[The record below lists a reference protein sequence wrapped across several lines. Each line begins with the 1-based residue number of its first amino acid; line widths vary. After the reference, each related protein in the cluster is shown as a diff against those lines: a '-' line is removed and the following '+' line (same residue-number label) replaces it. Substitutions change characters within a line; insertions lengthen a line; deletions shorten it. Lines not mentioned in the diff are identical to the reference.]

1 MNSVPFKDREQ
12 AAWLLLDRLK
22 TIVPNEGIVVALPR
36 GSVPMAKIIADAL
49 KWPLRVLLIKKM
61 GHPINPEYAI
71 GVVTKDGYKVED
83 SREVSEAYIKGE
95 VARLQNQLAERE
107 LLYGRSHCDIAVVR
121 NKCALLIDD
130 GIATGRSMSDAIRLL
145 LLSGA
150 AEIIVAV
157 PISAKPAAGI
167 IARQADR
174 FIALEVPEEFYGV
187 GQAFESF
194 PQIEDEEVVGC
205 LQD

>member
-1 MNSVPFKDREQ
+1 MPFKDREQ

-22 TIVPNEGIVVALPR
+22 TIVPSEGVVVALPR

-49 KWPLRVLLIKKM
+49 KWPLRVLLIKKL

-71 GVVTKDGYKVED
+71 GAVTKDGYKVED
-83 SREVSEAYIKGE
+83 SREVSEGYITGE

-107 LLYGRSHCDIAVVR
+107 LLYGRNHCDISVVR

-145 LLSGA
+145 RLSRA

-157 PISAKPAAGI
+157 PVSAKPAAAS
-167 IARQADR
+167 IARQADC
-174 FIALEVPEEFYGV
+174 FIALEIPEEFYGV
-187 GQAFESF
+187 GQAYESF
-194 PQIEDEEVVGC
+194 PQVEDEEVIGC